1 MMTSK
6 SNNYSKYS
14 NVYSNLVK
22 ILLLW
27 KLLVKMTNRSL
38 SKLKAKY
45 LMEIT
50 RELNKKSPMYFYTI
64 YIKESQFILAINSSI
79 LKYTYCL

>member
-1 MMTSK
+1 MASK
-6 SNNYSKYS
+6 SSNYSKYS

-27 KLLVKMTNRSL
+27 QLLVKMTNRPL

-45 LMEIT
+45 LIEII
-50 RELNKKSPMYFYTI
+50 RELNKKFLMYIYTI
-64 YIKESQFILAINSSI
+64 YIKEF
-79 LKYTYCL
+79 

>member
-1 MMTSK
+1 MASK
-6 SNNYSKYS
+6 SSNYSKYS

-27 KLLVKMTNRSL
+27 QLLVKMTNRSL

-45 LMEIT
+45 LIEII
-50 RELNKKSPMYFYTI
+50 RELNKKSLMYIYTI
-64 YIKESQFILAINSSI
+64 YIKEF
-79 LKYTYCL
+79 

>member
-64 YIKESQFILAINSSI
+64 YIKELQSILAINSSI